1 MLFMNATKIFAKKVF
16 FLGLLLSLAIFSCAR
31 QPDRHAGTRKMAERL
46 KKLADGIDPK
56 TNRFA
61 SAARVQY
68 WRSQKPAN
76 AREQMINQF
85 QIGMDLLHNGQTEE
99 AIAELKSVLEKATT
113 GPNSHMAPPRFE
125 MDVREYLA
133 LAYLRLGEQDN
144 CIAQHATDSCLL
156 PIQGSGVHAKPR
168 GSRAAIEEYS
178 KLLEIYPSDLNYRWL
193 LNIAYMTLGE
203 HPGKVPEK
211 LLIPPKVFDS
221 DYDIKRFYD
230 VAPRLEL
237 DVMGL
242 SGGSVMEDLD
252 GDGDLDLMVSS
263 WGWRDPLR
271 AFRNNGDGTFTDMT
285 PNLGLGGITGGLNL
299 NHADYNNDGY
309 PDIFVMRGAW
319 LSEQGRQPNSLLRNN
334 GNWTFDDVT
343 EEAGLLSFHPTPTA
357 AWGDYDNDGWLDL
370 FIGNESNTD
379 QFNLPNNSS
388 IALWIQGFVGNESN
402 ADQFNPCELYHNNG
416 DGTFTEV
423 AAQAGVATGGFV
435 KGAAWGDYNN
445 DGLLDLYV
453 SRLREMN
460 VLYRNEGRNA
470 AGDWSFK
477 DVTAEAG
484 VGEPLQSFPCWFFD
498 FDNDGWLDIFVSGYY
513 AVFGAVAAD
522 YLGEPADAERPR
534 LYRNNRDGTFS
545 DVTKDARVFKV
556 LLTMGCNF
564 GDLDNDGFLDFY
576 IGTGDPD
583 LRSLMPN
590 RMFRNFEGKYFQDVT
605 TSGGFGHL
613 QKGHGVAFGDLDN
626 DGDQDVF
633 MEIGGALPGDGFRS
647 ALFENPGHG
656 NRWITLKLEGTQS
669 NRSAIGA
676 RIKVTVKTA
685 GAQRDIYVTAG
696 TGGSFGSSSLQ
707 QEIGLGQATA
717 IQTIEITWPATGKTQ
732 IFKDVV
738 MDQALKIREGD
749 QDFALMTLPRFD
761 LSPDSVSNR
770 HVDSLPKSTR

>member
-1 MLFMNATKIFAKKVF
+1 MNATKTFAKTAF
-16 FLGLLLSLAIFSCAR
+16 FFGLLISLAIFSCS
-31 QPDRHAGTRKMAERL
+31 RHTGQRAGTQKMAERL

-61 SAARVQY
+61 SAERVQY
-68 WRSQKPAN
+68 WRSRKPAN

-85 QIGMDLLHNGQTEE
+85 QTGMDLLHNGQTEE

-144 CIAQHATDSCLL
+144 CIARHATDSCLL
-156 PIQGSGVHAKPR
+156 PIRGSGVHADQR
-168 GSRAAIEEYS
+168 GSRAAIQEYS
-178 KLLEIYPSDLNYRWL
+178 RLLAFYPQDLNYRWL
-193 LNIAYMTLGE
+193 LNIAHMTLGE
-203 HPGKVPEK
+203 YPEKVPEK

-230 VAPRLEL
+230 VAPRLGL

-271 AFRNNGDGTFTDMT
+271 AFRNNGDGTFTEMT
-285 PNLGLGGITGGLNL
+285 PHLGLDGITGGLNM

-343 EEAGLLSFHPTPTA
+343 EEAGVLSFHPTPTA

-379 QFNLPNNSS
+379 PLNLPNNSG
-388 IALWIQGFVGNESN
+388 IALWIQGFVGGAPN
-402 ADQFNPCELYHNNG
+402 ADQINPCELYHNNG

-445 DGLLDLYV
+445 DGRLDLYV
-453 SRLREMN
+453 SRLREPN
-460 VLYRNEGRNA
+460 VLYRNEGKNA
-470 AGDWSFK
+470 AGQWSFK

-513 AVFGAVAAD
+513 AAFGSVAAD

-534 LYRNNRDGTFS
+534 LYRNNHDGTFK
-545 DVTKDARVFKV
+545 DVTKEANVFKV

-576 IGTGDPD
+576 AGTGDPD

-605 TSGGFGHL
+605 TAGGFGHL

-626 DGDQDVF
+626 DGDQDIF
-633 MEIGGALPGDGFRS
+633 IEIGGALPGDAFRS

-685 GAQRDIYVTAG
+685 GGLRDIYATAG

-732 IFKDVV
+732 IFQDVA
-738 MDQALKIREGD
+738 MEQIYKIREGD
-749 QDFALMTLPRFD
+749 SLMTVLPSQRMT
-761 LSPDSVSNR
+761 LSPATNR
-770 HVDSLPKSTR
+770 GATTAHSEH

>member
-1 MLFMNATKIFAKKVF
+1 MAAFAA
-16 FLGLLLSLAIFSCAR
+16 LSCTR
-31 QPDRHAGTRKMAERL
+31 QSDPRAGTRRMAERL
-46 KKLADGIDPK
+46 KKLADNTDPK
-56 TNRFA
+56 TNPFA
-61 SAARVQY
+61 SAERVKY
-68 WRSQKPAN
+68 WRSQQPATV
-76 AREQMINQF
+76 RDKMINQF
-85 QIGMDLLHNGQTEE
+85 YLGMDLLHNGQTEE
-99 AIAELKSVLEKATT
+99 AIAELKNVLEQATT
-113 GPNSHMAPPRFE
+113 GPNSHMAPARFE

-144 CIAQHATDSCLL
+144 CVAQHATDSCLL
-156 PIQGSGVHAKPR
+156 PIQGSGVHTNQR

-203 HPGKVPEK
+203 YPDRVPGK
-211 LLIPPKVFDS
+211 LLIPSKVFEP

-230 VAPRLEL
+230 VAPRLGL

-252 GDGDLDLMVSS
+252 GDGDLDIMVSS
-263 WGWRDPLR
+263 WSLRDPIR
-271 AFRNNGDGTFTDMT
+271 CFRNNGDGTFTEMT
-285 PNLGLGGITGGLNL
+285 KTSGLDGITGGLNM

-319 LSEQGRQPNSLLRNN
+319 LAQNGKHPNSLLRNN
-334 GNWTFDDVT
+334 GDWTFDDVT

-357 AWGDYDNDGWLDL
+357 AWGDYNNDGWLDL
-370 FIGNESNTD
+370 F
-379 QFNLPNNSS
+379 
-388 IALWIQGFVGNESN
+388 VGNESTEEN
-402 ADQFNPCELYHNNG
+402 NNPCELYHNNG
-416 DGTFTEV
+416 DLAGQAGTFTDV
-423 AAQAGVATGGFV
+423 AAKLGVITGGFV

-453 SRLREMN
+453 SRLRELN

-470 AGDWSFK
+470 AGEWSFK

-484 VGEPLQSFPCWFFD
+484 VAEPLQSFPCWFFD

-513 AVFGAVAAD
+513 AAFGSVAAD
-522 YLGEPADAERPR
+522 YLGEPANAERPR

-545 DVTKDARVFKV
+545 DVTKEARVFKV

-576 IGTGDPD
+576 AGTGDPD

-590 RMFRNFEGKYFQDVT
+590 RMFRNFEGKYFQEVT

-626 DGDQDVF
+626 DGDQDIF

-669 NRSAIGA
+669 NRSGIGA

-685 GAQRDIYVTAG
+685 SDLRDIYVTAG
-696 TGGSFGSSSLQ
+696 TGGSFGSSSLR
-707 QEIGLGQATA
+707 QEIGLGQAMA
-717 IQTIEITWPATGKTQ
+717 IQTIEINWPATGKTQ
-732 IFKDVV
+732 IFKEMAMEQVY
-738 MDQALKIREGD
+738 KIREGD
-749 QDFALMTLPRFD
+749 SNMIPVPSQRIVLP
-761 LSPDSVSNR
+761 PATNR
-770 HVDSLPKSTR
+770 SATTTHPEH

>member
-1 MLFMNATKIFAKKVF
+1 MKFKVPKF
-16 FLGLLLSLAIFSCAR
+16 VFSVICLISILSMCSCR
-31 QPDRHAGTRKMAERL
+31 QDPRAGTRGMAERL
-46 KKLADGIDPK
+46 KKLAENIDPK
-56 TNRFA
+56 TNPYA
-61 SAARVQY
+61 SAERVKY
-68 WRSQKPAN
+68 WRGQQPAG
-76 AREQMINQF
+76 ARDKMINRF
-85 QIGMDLLHNGQTEE
+85 QLGTDLLHNGETED
-99 AIAELKSVLEKATT
+99 AIAQLQAALDEATT
-113 GPNSHMAPPRFE
+113 GPNSHMAPIGFE
-125 MDVREYLA
+125 VDVREYLA

-144 CIAQHATDSCLL
+144 CIAQHTTESCLL
-156 PIQGSGVHAKPR
+156 PIQGSGVHTNQR
-168 GSRAAIEEYS
+168 GSAAAIKEYA
-178 KLLEIYPSDLNYRWL
+178 KLLEFYPSDLNYRWL
-193 LNIAYMTLGE
+193 VNIAYMTLGE
-203 HPGKVPEK
+203 YPDQVPEK
-211 LLIPPKVFDS
+211 LLIPPKVFES

-230 VAPRLEL
+230 VAPRLGL
-237 DVMGL
+237 DAMGL
-242 SGGSVMEDLD
+242 SGGSIMEDLD

-285 PNLGLGGITGGLNL
+285 PNLGLDGITGGLNV
-299 NHADYNNDGY
+299 NHADYNNDGH
-309 PDIFVMRGAW
+309 PDVFVMRGAW
-319 LSEQGRQPNSLLRNN
+319 LAQNGKHPNSLLRNN
-334 GNWTFDDVT
+334 GDWTFDDVT

-370 FIGNESNTD
+370 FIGNESTEE
-379 QFNLPNNSS
+379 NN
-388 IALWIQGFVGNESN
+388 
-402 ADQFNPCELYHNNG
+402 NPCELYRNNG
-416 DGTFTEV
+416 DGTFTNV
-423 AAQAGVATGGFV
+423 AAKLGVTTGGFV
-435 KGAAWGDYNN
+435 KSAVWGDYNN

-470 AGDWSFK
+470 AGEWSFK

-513 AVFGAVAAD
+513 AAFGSVAAD

-576 IGTGDPD
+576 AGTGDPD
-583 LRSLMPN
+583 LRSVMPN

-613 QKGHGVAFGDLDN
+613 QKGHGVAFGDLDH
-626 DGDQDVF
+626 DGDQDIF
-633 MEIGGALPGDGFRS
+633 MEIGGALPGDGFHS

-656 NRWITLKLEGTQS
+656 NRWITLRLEGTQS
-669 NRSAIGA
+669 NRSAVGA

-685 GAQRDIYVTAG
+685 GGRRDIYVTAG

-717 IQTIEITWPATGKTQ
+717 IQTIEITWPATGKMQ
-732 IFKDVV
+732 IFKDVAMEQV
-738 MDQALKIREGD
+738 YKIREGD
-749 QDFALMTLPRFD
+749 SNMIPVPSQRF
-761 LSPDSVSNR
+761 SIPAEKKSNTAT
-770 HVDSLPKSTR
+770 HSGH